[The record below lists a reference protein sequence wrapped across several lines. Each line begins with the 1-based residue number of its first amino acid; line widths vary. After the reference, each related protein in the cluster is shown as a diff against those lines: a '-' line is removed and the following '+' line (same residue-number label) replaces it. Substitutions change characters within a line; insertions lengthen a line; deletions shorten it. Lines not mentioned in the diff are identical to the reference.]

1 MITNTG
7 KGILA
12 KYLVGQAPAYASYIA
27 VGCGPRP
34 LLSLSCDI
42 IKTSIT
48 GNIATITTNQP
59 HGFNFKQKILISNPL
74 VGNIDSVYLG
84 SHTILS
90 VPTTTTFT
98 YALTNAN
105 LIEETLSPMGTVS
118 VDFSQQ
124 TSLDFEMFRVPI
136 SSRGYVVE
144 DVLVGEEVVQVSKIV
159 LTAELPTEERY
170 DISEIGIYSA
180 ASNPAAGAKDSKVV
194 HSFRD
199 TELWEY
205 HTVSP
210 ALATEI
216 PFIPQP
222 LDSNNDNIITGEYS
236 INGVLTETPVFQTN
250 ADNRIFSTA
259 NRFERY
265 ENCRFLNNMIMM
277 RGDTAKLSLDGD
289 GNLTPSADSNHIHLT
304 DVSLNFDQNSALD
317 ELRLALSLINV
328 SGDGTPD
335 QVRVLFEF
343 ASTDVSGSGVWAKF
357 STVLS
362 NDDYDFTKNRYFISS
377 KQLQELEK
385 SAAFAWTS
393 VNVVKVYV
401 TVVEDITAPV
411 LVASPDYYVAL
422 DALRL
427 ENVTSSNSVYG
438 MTGYTI
444 IKTDNADTITKLP
457 NTKNY
462 IEFRFGVDVL

>member
-27 VGCGPRP
+27 VGCGPKP
-34 LLSLSCDI
+34 LSLLSCDI
-42 IKTSIT
+42 VKTSIT
-48 GNIATITTNQP
+48 GNIATITTGQP
-59 HGFNFKQKILISNPL
+59 HGFNFKQKIVISNPSK
-74 VGNIDSVYLG
+74 GNIDPVYLG
-84 SHTILS
+84 SYTILS

-98 YALTNAN
+98 YALTNTN
-105 LIEETLSPMGTVS
+105 LTEEVIFPVGTVS
-118 VDFSQQ
+118 VDFSKQ

-180 ASNPAAGAKDSKVV
+180 ASNPSAGSKDSKVV
-194 HSFRD
+194 NSFRD

-210 ALATEI
+210 ALAKEI

-222 LDSNNDNIITGEYS
+222 LDSNNDNIITGEYVVD
-236 INGVLTETPVFQTN
+236 GVLTETPVFQTN

-259 NRFERY
+259 NRVERY
-265 ENCRFLNNMIMM
+265 ENCRFLNNMVMM
-277 RGDTAKLSLDGD
+277 RGDTATLSLDAE
-289 GNLTPSADSNHIHLT
+289 GNLSASEDSNHIHLT
-304 DVSLNFDQNSALD
+304 GVSLNFDQNSALD
-317 ELRLALSLINV
+317 ELRLAFSLINV
-328 SGDGTPD
+328 SGNGTPD

-343 ASTDVSGSGVWAKF
+343 ASTDVSNSGVWAKF
-357 STVLS
+357 SAVIS
-362 NDDYDFTKNRYFISS
+362 DSDYDFATNRYFVST

-393 VNVVKVYV
+393 VNVVKIYV
-401 TVVEDITAPV
+401 TVVDDISAPV
-411 LVASPDYYVAL
+411 LVGSSDYYVAL

-444 IKTDNADTITKLP
+444 IKTENAETITKLS

-462 IEFRFGVDVL
+462 VEFRFGVDVL